1 MNTSKNFD
9 IAIKASQINANYGSR
24 QVLKNVS
31 LEIKKGLWTSII
43 GPNGAG
49 KSTLLSVL
57 AGLHACTGNIELLGK
72 NINQWSSRKKAQEL
86 SWLGQKQSS
95 ADDLLVY
102 DVVMLGR
109 LPFQGWLANA
119 STQDVQA
126 VEQAMRMTQCWDWR
140 KRPLGSLSGGERQR
154 VLLARVLSV
163 QAQVILMDEPL
174 ANLDPPHQ
182 ADWLKLTRELV
193 STGKTVISVLHEIS
207 IALHAD
213 EMIIVSDGQI
223 QHHGQCQDT
232 STHKALE
239 NVFENRVSVQAI
251 GAQWIALPCL

>member
-1 MNTSKNFD
+1 MNAPKNFD
-9 IAIKASQINANYGSR
+9 IAIKASQINAYYGSR
-24 QVLKNVS
+24 QVLKDVS

-57 AGLHACTGNIELLGK
+57 AGLHACSGNIELLGK
-72 NINQWSSRKKAQEL
+72 NIYQWPSQKKAQEL

-119 STQDVQA
+119 SAQDVQA

>member
-1 MNTSKNFD
+1 MKTNNTSE
-9 IAIKASQINANYGSR
+9 IAIQANQLHANYGNR
-24 QVLKNVS
+24 AVLKNVS
-31 LEIKKGLWTSII
+31 LSIKKGLWTSII

-57 AGLHACTGNIELLGK
+57 AGLHPCTGKIEILGTEMSQWP
-72 NINQWSSRKKAQEL
+72 NQKKAQVL

-95 ADDLLVY
+95 ADDLLAY

-109 LPFQGWLANA
+109 LPFQGWLANP
-119 STQDVQA
+119 SLEDLQA
-126 VEQAMRMTQCWDWR
+126 VEQAMKMTQCWDWR

-193 STGKTVISVLHEIS
+193 QSGKTVISVLHEIS

-213 EMIIVSDGQI
+213 EMIIVKNGEI
-223 QHHGQCQDT
+223 EHHGQCNCAQ
-232 STHKALE
+232 THKALE
-239 NVFENRVSVQAI
+239 DVFENRVTVQAI
-251 GAQWIALPCL
+251 GSQWIALPCL

>member
-1 MNTSKNFD
+1 MNKPNYSEV
-9 IAIKASQINANYGSR
+9 AIKAHQINAFYGQR
-24 QVLKNVS
+24 QVLNNIS
-31 LEIKKGLWTSII
+31 LEIKKGVWTSII

-57 AGLHACTGNIELLGK
+57 AGLHSCTGDIDILGK
-72 NINQWSSRKKAQEL
+72 NIHQWPSQKKAQIL

-95 ADDLLVY
+95 ADDLLAY

-109 LPFQGWLANA
+109 LPFQGWLANPRPKD
-119 STQDVQA
+119 TQA
-126 VEQAMRMTQCWDWR
+126 VEQAMRMTQCWEWR

-163 QAQVILMDEPL
+163 QADVILMDEPL

-193 STGKTVISVLHEIS
+193 AMGKTVVSVLHEIS
-207 IALHAD
+207 IALHAN
-213 EMIIVSDGQI
+213 EMVIVNEGRI
-223 QHHGQCQDT
+223 FHHGPCQAIE
-232 STHKALE
+232 THQALE
-239 NVFENRVSVQAI
+239 NVFENTITVQAI
-251 GAQWIALPCL
+251 GSQWIALPCL